1 MARRRGRARTT
12 RRRRKQGISI
22 LGVAETVAL
31 SNVATQT
38 LFNTNA
44 WEFLTA
50 THTTAGTY
58 SRANVITLK
67 ELMNPEQLTGYT
79 SSQNPQTG
87 RIQTTGTY
95 ASTYSIV
102 QENLKE
108 NWMNGAISMVTIPLA
123 FKFGKALARPAIS
136 KVNRLLTKAGVSST
150 VKV

>member
-44 WEFLTA
+44 YDFLMGGSSFGA
-50 THTTAGTY
+50 
-58 SRANVITLK
+58 ANQITIR
-67 ELMNPEQLTGYT
+67 ELMNPTQSVRIGTGQQGLGGQQYVT
-79 SSQNPQTG
+79 GSQ
-87 RIQTTGTY
+87 
-95 ASTYSIV
+95 STMSLV
-102 QENLKE
+102 QANLQA
-108 NWMNGAISMVTIPLA
+108 NWMNGAIQMVTIPLA
-123 FKFGKALARPAIS
+123 FRFGKQLARPAIN
-136 KVNRLLTKAGVSST
+136 KVNALLRKAGVAST